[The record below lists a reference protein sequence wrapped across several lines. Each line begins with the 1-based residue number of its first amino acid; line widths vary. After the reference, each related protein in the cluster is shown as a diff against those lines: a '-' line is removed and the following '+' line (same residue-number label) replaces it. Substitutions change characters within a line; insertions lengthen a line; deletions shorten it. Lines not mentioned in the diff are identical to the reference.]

1 MLHFDYDGGG
11 GMKKQTFSSKSLKCA
26 RNTNPTENEDM
37 SNEKITELELIDN
50 LGNKTVK
57 KMTLIQGEDEKFS
70 ILVQLSWKGGELLL
84 ETQRKTPR
92 VWSSLDRLIKHI
104 NSKYGQ
110 VPLIEL
116 KLRSNEDGKHD
127 SEDG

>member
-1 MLHFDYDGGG
+1 
-11 GMKKQTFSSKSLKCA
+11 MKKQTFSSKSLKCA

>member
-1 MLHFDYDGGG
+1 
-11 GMKKQTFSSKSLKCA
+11 MKKKTFCSKSLKCIP
-26 RNTNPTENEDM
+26 NTNPTGNKDM

-57 KMTLIQGEDEKFS
+57 KMTLIQGKDEKFS
-70 ILVQLSWKGGELLL
+70 IVVQLTWKGGELLL

-104 NSKYGQ
+104 NSKYGP
-110 VPLIEL
+110 VPLIEI
-116 KLRSNEDGKHD
+116 KLWSNEDGKQK